1 MPMRVCTGK
10 MLSVLRELTVK
21 HGSMPLS
28 FNLGKPGRKNIRHI
42 KMLYDCLLKF
52 MLHAHGG
59 LHRPEGH
66 RTIYNSVEQ
75 LSVFCQIVL
84 K

>member
-10 MLSVLRELTVK
+10 MLSILRELTVK

-42 KMLYDCLLKF
+42 NMLYDCLNLCY
-52 MLHAHGG
+52 MLMGAYTGQRG
-59 LHRPEGH
+59 IGPSTTVWNNCL
-66 RTIYNSVEQ
+66 YSVKQ
-75 LSVFCQIVL
+75 F
-84 K
+84 